1 MVRKRERSGVRIAA
15 GLAPELVGPLMCAGI
30 TTYSPLKRHA
40 ARGDRVG
47 IVGIGGLGH
56 LALQFGR
63 AMGLEV
69 CRARQKH
76 STRASLP
83 TPL

>member
-1 MVRKRERSGVRIAA
+1 MLQRREEG
-15 GLAPELVGPLMCAGI
+15 C
-30 TTYSPLKRHA
+30 
-40 ARGDRVG
+40 DRVG

-69 CRARQKH
+69 CRARH
-76 STRASLP
+76 IYIY
-83 TPL
+83 